1 MGVRRGQTSLEIF
14 GPPFSEPKNP
24 RRILAKP
31 RKLPAN
37 RGQILTE
44 TFRFRLDICFES
56 TLFGQKLF
64 APRHL
69 VSIEFRNGISD
80 ADWTRTRNWIGGF
93 VAFDIEPLRESLLC
107 EWCILYHVC
116 KLFISLGNLF
126 VKSHLVEIFHYIS
139 SICREI
145 DLRI

>member
-1 MGVRRGQTSLEIF
+1 MRVRRGQTSLEIF

-56 TLFGQKLF
+56 TLFGQKLS

-80 ADWTRTRNWIGGF
+80 ADWTRARNWIGGF
-93 VAFDIEPLRESLLC
+93 VAFDIEPLRESLL
-107 EWCILYHVC
+107 
-116 KLFISLGNLF
+116 
-126 VKSHLVEIFHYIS
+126 
-139 SICREI
+139 RE
-145 DLRI
+145 